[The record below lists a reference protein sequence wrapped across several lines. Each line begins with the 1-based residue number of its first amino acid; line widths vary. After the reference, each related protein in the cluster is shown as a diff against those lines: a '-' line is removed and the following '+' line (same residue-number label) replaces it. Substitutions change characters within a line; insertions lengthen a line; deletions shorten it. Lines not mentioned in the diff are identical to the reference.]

1 MSFDEKYTESEQQ
14 LLAATPILIGSAMVF
29 AGSSGLGTVKE
40 LFASAKSYMAGLK
53 DYPNNEIIQGVLP
66 NMENREEAKAKAR
79 ALREEAVAR
88 LKEKGIDS
96 PEKIRALLLDDSR
109 EIADLL
115 AKKASTEEA
124 AEYKAWAMSVAE
136 NVARAAKEGG
146 FLGFGGE
153 QVSAGEKTLFA
164 ELASTLRA
172 EPASI
177 S

>member
-1 MSFDEKYTESEQQ
+1 MSFNEKYTESEQQ

-66 NMENREEAKAKAR
+66 NMENREEAKVKAK
-79 ALREEAVAR
+79 ALREETVAR
-88 LKEKGIDS
+88 LKDKGIDS

-136 NVARAAKEGG
+136 NVAKAAKEGG

-164 ELASTLRA
+164 ELASTLGA
-172 EPASI
+172 DTLSI

>member
-53 DYPNNEIIQGVLP
+53 DYPNNAIIQGVLP
-66 NMENREEAKAKAR
+66 NMENREEAKVKAK
-79 ALREEAVAR
+79 ALREETVAR
-88 LKEKGIDS
+88 LKDKGIDS

-115 AKKASTEEA
+115 ARKASTEEA

-136 NVARAAKEGG
+136 NVAKAAKEGG

-164 ELASTLRA
+164 ELASTLGADTR
-172 EPASI
+172 SI

>member
-66 NMENREEAKAKAR
+66 NMEDREEAKVKAK
-79 ALREEAVAR
+79 ALREETVAR
-88 LKEKGIDS
+88 LKDKGIDS

-109 EIADLL
+109 EIASLL
-115 AKKASTEEA
+115 AKKASTGEA

-164 ELASTLRA
+164 ELASTLGA
-172 EPASI
+172 DSPSI

>member
-66 NMENREEAKAKAR
+66 NMENREEAKVKAK
-79 ALREEAVAR
+79 ALREETVAR
-88 LKEKGIDS
+88 LKDKGIDS

-109 EIADLL
+109 EVADLL

-136 NVARAAKEGG
+136 NVAKAAKEGG

-164 ELASTLRA
+164 ELASTLGA
-172 EPASI
+172 DTPSI

>member
-1 MSFDEKYTESEQQ
+1 MPFNENYTESEQQ

-53 DYPNNEIIQGVLP
+53 DYPNNAIIQGVLP
-66 NMENREEAKAKAR
+66 NMENREEAKVKAK
-79 ALREEAVAR
+79 ALREETVAR
-88 LKEKGIDS
+88 LKDKGIDS
-96 PEKIRALLLDDSR
+96 PEKIRTLLLDDSR

-164 ELASTLRA
+164 ELASTLGA
-172 EPASI
+172 DTHSI